1 MIYFESK
8 DFNNTKIAQEVWNN
22 YYISHGEGDAGRL
35 YPNEPLVRIVSTLR
49 KGISFDNARYFD
61 DAGLENKNR
70 LDMNGYALEI
80 GFGHPSEML
89 MMRDKG
95 FTCKGLEVSKEA
107 VERGK
112 ARLERLNVGEDQIS
126 LDFWENPGELPYKDN
141 EFDMIYALQCI
152 YYNND
157 FERIVSEI
165 YRCLKP
171 GGHFA
176 FSFFSERHDYIKYID
191 IIEERELY
199 NIVKWAN
206 NHPNPRLVG
215 APLVQPKPKECL
227 NKLFDKFSEKRIFTE
242 ESNFC
247 PTFNSWDYIYGKK

>member
-126 LDFWENPGELPYKDN
+126 LDFWKNPGELPYKDN
-141 EFDMIYALQCI
+141 EFDIVASMRLLQ
-152 YYNND
+152 
-157 FERIVSEI
+157 
-165 YRCLKP
+165 
-171 GGHFA
+171 
-176 FSFFSERHDYIKYID
+176 
-191 IIEERELY
+191 
-199 NIVKWAN
+199 
-206 NHPNPRLVG
+206 
-215 APLVQPKPKECL
+215 
-227 NKLFDKFSEKRIFTE
+227 
-242 ESNFC
+242 
-247 PTFNSWDYIYGKK
+247 